1 MLNWLKIDEKEI
13 DVTQNIL
20 EKFSEAVSRLSDAT
34 AVRHEFDVSL
44 ASRGGGPVRYVLELD
59 GKPFLAWRD
68 EDTAVVVVT
77 PLEKWDLDNW
87 LDMEDESERIP
98 VLTFR
103 EVNGPAFLKMAAQAI
118 AAPVLPAIN
127 SI

>member
-1 MLNWLKIDEKEI
+1 M
-13 DVTQNIL
+13 QNVL
-20 EKFSEAVSRLSDAT
+20 EMFRGAVSRLSEVT
-34 AVRHEFDVSL
+34 AVKHEFDATL

-59 GKPFLAWRD
+59 DRPFLAWRD

-87 LDMEDESERIP
+87 LYMEDESERIP
-98 VLTFR
+98 VLSFR
-103 EVNGPAFLKMAAQAI
+103 EVNGPTFLKMAAKAI